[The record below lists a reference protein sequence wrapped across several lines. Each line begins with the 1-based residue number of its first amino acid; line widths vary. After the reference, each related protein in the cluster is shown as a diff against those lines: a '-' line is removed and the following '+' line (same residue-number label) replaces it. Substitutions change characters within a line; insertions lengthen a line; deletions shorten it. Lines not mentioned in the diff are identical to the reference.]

1 MALQGEQ
8 YAAFEDVVGPK
19 YISTDPVILDAYS
32 WRSGL
37 FAGIEKFTPRF
48 EAVVLP
54 ENTKEVQAV
63 VRLCNRFK
71 LQFKASSTG
80 WGLYNDASGPGVIK
94 IDLRRMN
101 RILEINEKNM
111 YAVVEPYVI
120 GAQLQAELM
129 KRGLICN
136 QCGAGSNC
144 SALPIAAH
152 QGVGHLSQI
161 ASYGER
167 NQLALEW
174 VTPDGE
180 IVRLGSLGAL
190 DEWFCGDGPGPSL
203 RGVIRGNVVP
213 LGGLGVY
220 TKAATKVYHWPGPS
234 TFPIEGVS
242 PHYAPSYIPPYFMI
256 RFFSFSSLDS
266 LILAVQ
272 KIGESEIAYELM
284 GFNAAMA
291 ASNIATSNE
300 EDIRLF
306 NEFRKFVQGPC
317 FMIIIAGNSSR
328 DFEYKK
334 KVLQIII
341 EETGGKSLEKLIEDP
356 KVAGGCLWRWL
367 RSTGSIRE
375 TFRASGVFGGE
386 VGGTDLFR
394 LMANYINITGQ
405 AKGDLIERG
414 LVYNDDTSP
423 FTQSFEHGH
432 FGHGELLIRYAPN
445 PTTFKALTEEFL
457 KQANETA
464 IGQHFGVPAHVF
476 GDDAH
481 DTYGPHTSNYHLWL
495 RKIKRTFDPNNA
507 SEGSYYITDKE

>member
-1 MALQGEQ
+1 MPLSKDRFAL
-8 YAAFEDVVGPK
+8 FEDIVGPK
-19 YISTDPVILDAYS
+19 YISSDPVILDAYS

-37 FAGIEKFTPRF
+37 LAGMEKFTPRF
-48 EAVVLP
+48 EAILLP
-54 ENTKEVQAV
+54 VSTKEVQAIV
-63 VRLCNRFK
+63 KLCNKFN

-80 WGLYNDASGPGVIK
+80 WGVYNDAPGPGVVRL
-94 IDLRRMN
+94 DLRRMN

-120 GAQLQAELM
+120 GAQLQAECM
-129 KRGLICN
+129 KRGFICN
-136 QCGAGSNC
+136 QCGAGANC

-152 QGVGHLSQI
+152 QGVGHLSQS

-180 IVRLGSLGAL
+180 VVRFGSLGSL

-203 RGVIRGNVVP
+203 RGIVRGNVVP

-220 TKAATKVYHWPGPS
+220 TKAATKIYHWPGPD
-234 TFPIEGVS
+234 TFPIEGIS
-242 PHYAPSYIPPYFMI
+242 PHYAPSEIPPHFMI
-256 RFFSFSSLDS
+256 GFYSFPSLEK

-291 ASNIATSNE
+291 ASNMATSNE

-306 NEFRKFVQGPC
+306 NEFRQMVQGPC
-317 FMIIIAGNSSR
+317 FMIIIAGNSKN
-328 DFEYKK
+328 DFDYKT
-334 KVLQIII
+334 KVLELIVN
-341 EETGGKSLEKLIEDP
+341 ETEGKSLKKMVEDP

-375 TFRASGVFGGE
+375 TFRASGTFGGE
-386 VGGTDLFR
+386 VSGTDVFP
-394 LMANYINITGQ
+394 LMAEYINITAR
-405 AKGDLIERG
+405 AKDDLIKRG

-432 FGHGELLIRYAPN
+432 YGHGELLIRYHPN
-445 PTTFKALTEEFL
+445 PDTFRALTEEFMA
-457 KQANETA
+457 QANDTA
-464 IGQHFGVPAHVF
+464 INQHFGVPAHVF
-476 GDDAH
+476 GDSSH
-481 DTYGPHTSNYHLWL
+481 DLYGPNASNYHKWL
-495 RKIKRTFDPNNA
+495 REIKKTFDPNNA
-507 SEGSYYITDKE
+507 SEGSYYISDK